1 MDYSTSEII
10 SRLATQVAE
19 QLRQRLDSGPTGDRP
34 ARLDQIETE
43 LRDMLR
49 ALGAEALS
57 QYLSTP
63 AEAPPRQV
71 PCPCGG
77 KVTYQRE
84 REAVVISLFGRVRY
98 RRAYYAGCDCGQGQA
113 PRDVQVGLRP
123 GAVSPGLANLLALG
137 GIELAFEQSV
147 TWLEAFLGF
156 RVSENTIRQATE
168 ALGAYQAG
176 QDTLCAQQ
184 GQAEDFL
191 QIQLRQGP
199 AAPDRLYGSIDA
211 AKVRMEPRTQAADGE
226 KWRDVK
232 VGCWYQTQAVSPA
245 QRSAR
250 QREKATREQRVCR
263 AHQQR
268 YYCAIDEAD
277 TFGQLLWGTGCQLGA
292 ERAREVV
299 FVCDGAAWI
308 WNLVEHYYAQAVQ
321 IVDWYHAEDYLKRV
335 ADAAW
340 PDLNARAHWLEPMTQ
355 ALWDGQVETV
365 IGACQVLAGR
375 CAEARNAVV
384 YFTTHTQRMRYAHF
398 RAQGYLIG
406 SGTVESACKQIVTQ
420 RLKRSGAQWTRPG
433 AVYTAK
439 ARAVWLSGQWDDL
452 RASYA
457 QRPLAV

>member
-277 TFGQLLWGTGCQLGA
+277 TFGQLLW
-292 ERAREVV
+292 RAKW
-299 FVCDGAAWI
+299 CSCAM
-308 WNLVEHYYAQAVQ
+308 
-321 IVDWYHAEDYLKRV
+321 
-335 ADAAW
+335 
-340 PDLNARAHWLEPMTQ
+340 ARL
-355 ALWDGQVETV
+355 
-365 IGACQVLAGR
+365 
-375 CAEARNAVV
+375 
-384 YFTTHTQRMRYAHF
+384 
-398 RAQGYLIG
+398 G
-406 SGTVESACKQIVTQ
+406 SGI
-420 RLKRSGAQWTRPG
+420 
-433 AVYTAK
+433 
-439 ARAVWLSGQWDDL
+439 WLSTITRRRSRLSIGTMPKTISNGWPTPPGPTSTRGPTGL
-452 RASYA
+452 N
-457 QRPLAV
+457 P